1 MLNISQEAEL
11 LRKVPMFSKMESS
24 KLKLLAFTSDSLTF
38 DHGES
43 LCHAGDA
50 ADCAYVI
57 MTGEVEI
64 IAEAQDGTEVLIG
77 VRGSNELIGEM
88 AVVTNEP
95 RSAGLRARGEVVA
108 MRIMDEALLK
118 LMSENPEIALDV
130 MRQMAERLAEAG
142 RKYQEVQIRLQHY
155 ESQQV
160 GS

>member
-1 MLNISQEAEL
+1 
-11 LRKVPMFSKMESS
+11 
-24 KLKLLAFTSDSLTF
+24 
-38 DHGES
+38 
-43 LCHAGDA
+43 
-50 ADCAYVI
+50 
-57 MTGEVEI
+57 
-64 IAEAQDGTEVLIG
+64 
-77 VRGSNELIGEM
+77 
-88 AVVTNEP
+88 
-95 RSAGLRARGEVVA
+95 

>member
-38 DHGES
+38 ENGES
-43 LCHAGDA
+43 LCHAGDP

-57 MTGEVEI
+57 MSGEVEI
-64 IAEAQDGTEVLIG
+64 LGETTDGGEVLFG
-77 VRGSNELIGEM
+77 VRGANELIGEM
-88 AVVTNEP
+88 AVVTNSP
-95 RSAGLRARGEVVA
+95 RSAGIRALGEVVA

-118 LMSENPEIALDV
+118 LLSENPDIALDV
-130 MRQMAERLAEAG
+130 MRQLSERLADATE
-142 RKYQEVQIRLQHY
+142 KYQQVQVKLQHY